1 MTDQNKAKS
10 TTIIVPIY
18 HGNELDEVKECI
30 YSLLNQ
36 TYTYYNILLVY
47 DGPIIL
53 NVKNFLDKI
62 VLEYEKIT
70 KIKIN
75 QNIGLAKALNLA
87 IKEIDADFIVR
98 VDADSIS
105 KPNRLKT
112 QINFL
117 KENELVDVVGAIVEE
132 KRENGKYYY
141 QKMPLSHEEC
151 LREFKFRNPIS
162 HPTAVFR
169 KTFFEKAGFYPE
181 NYYKDEDSALWLNGF
196 LNGCIFSNLDEALVE
211 CNLDNDLLSRR
222 KDFRG
227 IIATFQNKVRI
238 CHQMKFGLTGYCF
251 ALMRLI
257 IMLSPKK
264 ILMMSYLLRNKI
276 WKIIKK

>member
-1 MTDQNKAKS
+1 MTNLNKAKS
-10 TTIIVPIY
+10 TSIIVPVY
-18 HGNELDEVKECI
+18 YGNELDEVKKCLN
-30 YSLLNQ
+30 SLLNQ
-36 TYTYYNILLVY
+36 TYTYYKILLVY
-47 DGPIIL
+47 DGPIISS
-53 NVKNFLDKI
+53 VKNYLDKI
-62 VLEYEKIT
+62 VFKYDKIS
-70 KIKIN
+70 KININ
-75 QNIGLAKALNLA
+75 QNVGLAKALNHA
-87 IKEIDADFIVR
+87 IKEESADFIVR

-117 KENELVDVVGAIVEE
+117 RENKLVDVVGAIVEE
-132 KRENGKYYY
+132 KRENGKSYY
-141 QKMPLSHEEC
+141 QKMPLNHEDC
-151 LREFKFRNPIS
+151 LSEFKFRNPIS

-169 KTFFEKAGFYPE
+169 KTFFEKAGLYPE

-211 CNLDNDLLSRR
+211 CKLDNDLLNRR

-238 CHQMKFGLTGYCF
+238 CYLMKFGFTAYCF

-264 ILMMSYLLRNKI
+264 ILMMSYLLRNQI